1 MVWQPRDLAPSSS
14 CPTDQ
19 DDALGARSS
28 TILGRVPWRLG
39 DWWRLAEREHSR
51 GAGLGSGWAA
61 GGAGLASWGVGTD
74 LGRLE
79 PAAELERFGRK
90 CRIAWDD
97 FCAAVKRS
105 TNPSTAG
112 PNRPVG
118 ETGESRKGILSASFI
133 SVSVNHK
140 WRSNTT
146 RLAMDLPIAWA
157 VVLVT
162 KLHQVAGWRQG
173 TVRLQLLQALKW
185 LESGGEVSREGLDP
199 LQRLVNGE
207 KAPSFVDQRRAMS
220 SLKENKSEDPMLKRL
235 LI

>member
-1 MVWQPRDLAPSSS
+1 MRGRATCIVWKRKFALFLRMFAFYFFRYHSGRPFGHSDCNRPRHPELDGVLGGSTEAAWGGDLAPSSS
-14 CPTDQ
+14 WPTDQ

-79 PAAELERFGRK
+79 PAAELDRFDRK

-97 FCAAVKRS
+97 FCAAVKHS

-133 SVSVNHK
+133 SV
-140 WRSNTT
+140 
-146 RLAMDLPIAWA
+146 
-157 VVLVT
+157 
-162 KLHQVAGWRQG
+162 
-173 TVRLQLLQALKW
+173 AL
-185 LESGGEVSREGLDP
+185 EHH
-199 LQRLVNGE
+199 
-207 KAPSFVDQRRAMS
+207 
-220 SLKENKSEDPMLKRL
+220 
-235 LI
+235 